1 MGIRTSNEFFNK
13 DFFTVQETASYLCRS
28 EGVVRG
34 LINSGYLPKIQT
46 DKRCKI
52 MIAVKDIIR
61 FVEATKTRVLY

>member
-13 DFFTVQETASYLCRS
+13 DFLTVQETASYLCRS

-52 MIAVKDIIR
+52 YIDVTDIQK
-61 FVEATKTRVLY
+61 FVAENKTRVLD

>member
-1 MGIRTSNEFFNK
+1 MGIRTSNGFFNK

-34 LINSGYLPKIQT
+34 LINSGHLPKIQT

-52 MIAVKDIIR
+52 MIAVKDIIG
-61 FVEATKTRVLY
+61 FVEETRRRVLD

>member
-1 MGIRTSNEFFNK
+1 MGIRTTNEFFNK

-34 LINSGYLPKIQT
+34 LINSGHLPKIQT

-52 MIAVKDIIR
+52 MIAVKDIIG
-61 FVEATKTRVLY
+61 FVEETRRRVLD